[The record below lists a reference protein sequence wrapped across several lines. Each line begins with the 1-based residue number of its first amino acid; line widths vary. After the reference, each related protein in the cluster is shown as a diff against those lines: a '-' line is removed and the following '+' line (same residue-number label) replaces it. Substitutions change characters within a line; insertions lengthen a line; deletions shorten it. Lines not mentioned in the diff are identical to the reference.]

1 MTSMADSSATL
12 HGRRIALALQ
22 GGGSHG
28 AYTWGVLDRILEEAT
43 LDIAGITGTSAGAM
57 NAVVLADG
65 LVRGGAEGAR
75 RNLRTFW
82 ETIGRMPGFASF
94 LGPMAGETAAKVRL
108 EYTPVYVWW
117 DMVSRNLSPYDL
129 NPARFNPLRGPL
141 ERMIDF
147 DRLRAQDSIQIMVG
161 ATNARTARRR
171 VFTNP
176 EISVDAV
183 LASACLPQLFPAVE
197 IDGEPYWDGGYTG
210 NPALAALIRKVPDC
224 DVIISRVDPAVRD
237 TLPRSVGDIQ
247 DRVREISFNSAFWL
261 EMSALSIILK
271 LVDEGILSGELYGRS
286 RFHIIEASLEME
298 KLASSSKLN
307 TYPAFIEYLFVL
319 GRGAA
324 DRWLAENG
332 TKIGRESTLDFRQLL
347 PIGA

>member
-1 MTSMADSSATL
+1 MADSSATL

-147 DRLRAQDSIQIMVG
+147 DRLGAQDSIQIMVG

-183 LASACLPQLFPAVE
+183 LASACLPQLFPARRLSSE
-197 IDGEPYWDGGYTG
+197 RLPISQCASAPS
-210 NPALAALIRKVPDC
+210 AAVNRISVFRHLSLSNRASAVSAMRSFSARVIR
-224 DVIISRVDPAVRD
+224 
-237 TLPRSVGDIQ
+237 VGQ
-247 DRVREISFNSAFWL
+247 AQSS
-261 EMSALSIILK
+261 
-271 LVDEGILSGELYGRS
+271 GRS
-286 RFHIIEASLEME
+286 RARDRTVTPACRRRSARAASGGGTGRYRP
-298 KLASSSKLN
+298 AQCAWRCGCPRRRSSLS
-307 TYPAFIEYLFVL
+307 
-319 GRGAA
+319 
-324 DRWLAENG
+324 
-332 TKIGRESTLDFRQLL
+332 
-347 PIGA
+347 PIGSGR